1 MRARENCI
9 FVFTGLSVM
18 TTATTTPTMALMFGL
33 ECVNLKAGVLSVMNG
48 ECLGNECDV

>member
-18 TTATTTPTMALMFGL
+18 TTATMALMFGL